1 VSRKP
6 APATGR
12 LVGYARVSTQDQTT
26 ALQLDALRS
35 AGCSEI
41 HQDRVSGSVVRRPG
55 LDAALASLGPGDVLV
70 VWRLDRL
77 GRSLAHLVELVSEL
91 QGRGVGF
98 RSLSDAIDT
107 TSAGGRLVFHIM
119 ASLAEF
125 ERSLIGERTR
135 AGMAAARARG
145 SMVGRRRALTPAQL
159 DHARLLI
166 ERGESPS
173 VVARSLGCG
182 RSTLYRSLGAK
193 KTAPA
198 GVGAPGRA

>member
-1 VSRKP
+1 MSQKHVHS
-6 APATGR
+6 AGR

-26 ALQLDALRS
+26 ALQLDALK
-35 AGCSEI
+35 AVGCVEI
-41 HQDRVSGSVVRRPG
+41 HQDRVSGSVVRRAG
-55 LDAALASLGPGDVLV
+55 LDAALASLRPGDVLV
-70 VWRLDRL
+70 VWKLDRL
-77 GRSLAHLVELVSEL
+77 GRSLAHLVELVSAL
-91 QGRGVGF
+91 KGRGVGF
-98 RSLSDAIDT
+98 RSLSDSIDT

-135 AGMAAARARG
+135 AGMAAARTRG

-166 ERGESPS
+166 QKGESPS

-182 RSTLYRSLGAK
+182 RSTLYRALASNKAARPEVV
-193 KTAPA
+193 TT
-198 GVGAPGRA
+198 

>member
-1 VSRKP
+1 MSRKP
-6 APATGR
+6 APAVVR
-12 LVGYARVSTQDQTT
+12 LVGYARVSTLDQTT
-26 ALQLDALRS
+26 ALQLDALKA
-35 AGCSEI
+35 AGCAEI

-55 LDAALASLGPGDVLV
+55 LDAALASLGLGGVLV
-70 VWRLDRL
+70 VWKLDRL
-77 GRSLAHLVELVSEL
+77 GRSLAHLVELVNEL

-145 SMVGRRRALTPAQL
+145 SMVGRRRALTAAQL

-166 ERGESPS
+166 DGGESPS
-173 VVARSLGCG
+173 AVARSLGCG

-193 KTAPA
+193 KTALV
-198 GVGAPGRA
+198 GVGAPARA